1 MDTTRS
7 DALLKLLEDKGIP
20 APTIEHPPVFTVEE
34 SRNLRGKIAG
44 LHTKNLF
51 LRDAKKN
58 YFLFVTD
65 EDAVIDLKAL
75 GKQIGARGRLSFGS
89 AEALR
94 EMLGIEPGSVSL
106 LAVVNDTG
114 HRVELLLDDRLGAA
128 SAVNCHPLVNS
139 RTTSLSQEALAKFLA
154 ATGRIARYV
163 SLAAEK
169 MSRVEPPHC
178 R

>member
-1 MDTTRS
+1 MNMTRS
-7 DALLKLLEDKGIP
+7 DALLKQLEDKGIP

-34 SRNLRGKIAG
+34 SRNLRGKVDG
-44 LHTKNLF
+44 LHNKNLF

-106 LAVVNDTG
+106 LAIANDIG
-114 HRVELLLDDRLGAA
+114 HQVELLLDDRLRAA
-128 SAVNCHPLVNS
+128 SAVNCHPLINS

-154 ATGRIARYV
+154 ATRRTARYV
-163 SLAAEK
+163 SLAAED
-169 MSRVEPPHC
+169 ETPE
-178 R
+178 

>member
-1 MDTTRS
+1 MDLAKS
-7 DALLKLLEDKGIP
+7 DALLKLLEDAGIT
-20 APTIEHPPVFTVEE
+20 APTVEHPPVHTVEE
-34 SRNLRGKIAG
+34 SRKLRGKVDG

-75 GKQIGARGRLSFGS
+75 GKQIGAKGRLSFGS
-89 AEALR
+89 AEALK

-106 LAVVNDTG
+106 LAIANDTQ
-114 HRVELLLDDRLGAA
+114 HQVELLLDDRLRAA
-128 SAVNCHPLVNS
+128 SAVNCHPLINS

-154 ATGRIARYV
+154 VTGRTARYV
-163 SLAAEK
+163 SLAAADEAP
-169 MSRVEPPHC
+169 E
-178 R
+178 